1 VLVLDNGD
9 LNQVTWE
16 QRVMEGDPK
25 FEASQ
30 NLPRFDYAEYA
41 RMLGFE
47 AVVMATADDVGP
59 GWDAAMAMSLER
71 PVLVH
76 AHVDPEVPPL
86 PPHISFEQ
94 AKQFLKS
101 MIKGDPN
108 WWRMAKQSAKDMF
121 S

>member
-1 VLVLDNGD
+1 M
-9 LNQVTWE
+9 Q
-16 QRVMEGDPK
+16 GDPK

-30 NLPRFDYAEYA
+30 NLPRFDYGEYA

-47 AVVMATADDVGP
+47 AVVMAKPADVGP
-59 GWDAAMAMSLER
+59 GWDAAMAMSASR

-94 AKQFLKS
+94 AQNFLSS
-101 MIKGDPN
+101 MIKGDPHR
-108 WWRMAKQSAKDMF
+108 WRMIKQSAKDLLR
-121 S
+121 